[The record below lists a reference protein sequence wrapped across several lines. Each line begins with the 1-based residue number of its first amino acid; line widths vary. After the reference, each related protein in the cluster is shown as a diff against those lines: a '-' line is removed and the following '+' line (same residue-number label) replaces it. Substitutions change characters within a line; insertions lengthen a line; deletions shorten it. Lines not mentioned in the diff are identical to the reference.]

1 MLTRCRICNKM
12 LTNEKSVARQLGTKC
27 YQKWK
32 KGYRGIQVK
41 QSESVRDIANRLN
54 KVAVDAC
61 E

>member
-1 MLTRCRICNKM
+1 MTRCLICNRI
-12 LTNEKSVARQLGTKC
+12 LTNEKSAARQLGTKC

-41 QSESVRDIANRLN
+41 QFESVRDIANRLS
-54 KVAVDAC
+54 KVAIDAC